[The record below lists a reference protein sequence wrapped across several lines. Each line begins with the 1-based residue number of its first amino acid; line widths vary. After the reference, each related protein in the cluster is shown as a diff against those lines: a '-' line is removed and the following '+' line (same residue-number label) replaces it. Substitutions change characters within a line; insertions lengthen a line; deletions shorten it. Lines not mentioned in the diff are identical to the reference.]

1 MKSKF
6 WTKKNIIITVVV
18 ALIII
23 DLVTAIVVISVQKNE
38 VPTAEASVTR
48 GSLSTSINASG
59 VVATV
64 GINDYLPL
72 FACANKI
79 TDMESIMAYAGDDFN
94 WTYALIN
101 SSTVPIVY
109 DVSYVNPDFKN
120 VKTVMLTTDENQVI
134 MEVMPYYLDWSKLD
148 SAKDDAILEGKLSP
162 GATTADFVLMLF
174 TTNKDNPF
182 DIPSDYLKLSTNADD
197 KITIDTDYVK
207 DIIEQATALEESTA
221 MEYTISNLT
230 LDEGDAI
237 TIDHKVFKIAVSQLY
252 TSILIT
258 EYDVADID
266 AKLRTGEKVYAG
278 VTINALDGR
287 KVVADIQ
294 DIVKSSYTSG
304 IAYYAVKAKIV
315 FGVEAVLDLANEENL
330 HSSAAQTAKRK
341 GETTLK
347 YASYEYYDENL
358 TPEKVEAL
366 GVDITDMVV
375 REEVLENYSVAVRV
389 QKRAVIDK
397 LVIPTKCIF
406 YDDGKNPYVLV
417 KRDNKEIR
425 VYVKV
430 LLSTGSEAAVEV
442 KNAKDENALVEG
454 DKIVYKAESSL
465 ISSILG

>member
-1 MKSKF
+1 M
-6 WTKKNIIITVVV
+6 T
-18 ALIII
+18 
-23 DLVTAIVVISVQKNE
+23 
-38 VPTAEASVTR
+38 
-48 GSLSTSINASG
+48 
-59 VVATV
+59 
-64 GINDYLPL
+64 
-72 FACANKI
+72 
-79 TDMESIMAYAGDDFN
+79 
-94 WTYALIN
+94 
-101 SSTVPIVY
+101 
-109 DVSYVNPDFKN
+109 
-120 VKTVMLTTDENQVI
+120 
-134 MEVMPYYLDWSKLD
+134 
-148 SAKDDAILEGKLSP
+148 
-162 GATTADFVLMLF
+162 
-174 TTNKDNPF
+174 
-182 DIPSDYLKLSTNADD
+182 
-197 KITIDTDYVK
+197 
-207 DIIEQATALEESTA
+207 
-221 MEYTISNLT
+221 
-230 LDEGDAI
+230 
-237 TIDHKVFKIAVSQLY
+237 
-252 TSILIT
+252 
-258 EYDVADID
+258 
-266 AKLRTGEKVYAG
+266 
-278 VTINALDGR
+278 
-287 KVVADIQ
+287 
-294 DIVKSSYTSG
+294 
-304 IAYYAVKAKIV
+304 
-315 FGVEAVLDLANEENL
+315 NEENL